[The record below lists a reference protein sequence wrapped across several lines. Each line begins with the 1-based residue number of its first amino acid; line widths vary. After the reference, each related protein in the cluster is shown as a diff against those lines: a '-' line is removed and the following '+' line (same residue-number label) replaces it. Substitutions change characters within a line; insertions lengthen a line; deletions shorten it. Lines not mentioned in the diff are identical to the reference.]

1 MFGRPLCDN
10 AYGYDAAS
18 RLASV
23 SDGTNTASYGY
34 LANSS
39 LAGTLTLQRG
49 GSTRLTTVRGYDN
62 LNRLTNILNNA
73 ALTVSSG
80 YGYNAANQ
88 RTNQWREDGTY
99 WVYQYD
105 ALGQVT
111 SGKKYWADGTPVAG
125 QQFTYNFDTIG
136 NRVSTAAGGDQNGL
150 NLRAASYTNNS
161 LNEITGR
168 GVPGYVE
175 VQGSASSNATVT
187 VNGVAA
193 YQKTN
198 YYRAE
203 LTVNNL
209 SSPVYPAVTNQGALG
224 TNSVFINGHALVVQ
238 TPESFGYDAD
248 GNLTHDG
255 KWSYTWDGE
264 NRLIALQSL
273 ATIPDAAK
281 RRLQYM
287 YDEAGRRIFAQLLEW
302 NTNTLSYAVVTEQRY
317 WYDGWNIIGRSD
329 LATTLVQ
336 NFVWGSDLSG
346 SLQGAGGVGG
356 LLMVDDSK
364 GASDFYAY
372 DGNGNVLGLV
382 NANDGTLAAQYDYGP
397 FGEVLHLTGPSA
409 RANPFR
415 FSTKYQDDESDLLY
429 YGYRYYNASTG
440 RWLSRDPLEEQGGN
454 NLYNMV
460 GNDSVDSFDILG
472 MRMPGHHL
480 IPEAV
485 LGRICPKMGHDIWES
500 FLDVAGAVIP
510 TPLDDHNRTAHGEYN
525 KRVEQLIR
533 DYMKSKKIKCG
544 CLSGKKAEKFAGN
557 ILNAVKNS
565 NDPYIRGFNGVV
577 GQGTEAVAAWRDR
590 EGAAILADEASVLSA
605 TAVKASG
612 VVRYAKLGGKVVK
625 VVLVGQFIYLASQ
638 NGLQAATDQ
647 TVRDLIF
654 ADEFETGG
662 KWLVDTTED
671 FLQPLTQ
678 EECCKRNGLDGLLDD
693 DN

>member
-39 LAGTLTLQRG
+39 LAGALTLQRG

-460 GNDSVDSFDILG
+460 GNDPVDSFDILG

>member
-1 MFGRPLCDN
+1 
-10 AYGYDAAS
+10 
-18 RLASV
+18 
-23 SDGTNTASYGY
+23 
-34 LANSS
+34 
-39 LAGTLTLQRG
+39 
-49 GSTRLTTVRGYDN
+49 
-62 LNRLTNILNNA
+62 
-73 ALTVSSG
+73 
-80 YGYNAANQ
+80 
-88 RTNQWREDGTY
+88 
-99 WVYQYD
+99 
-105 ALGQVT
+105 
-111 SGKKYWADGTPVAG
+111 
-125 QQFTYNFDTIG
+125 
-136 NRVSTAAGGDQNGL
+136 
-150 NLRAASYTNNS
+150 
-161 LNEITGR
+161 
-168 GVPGYVE
+168 
-175 VQGSASSNATVT
+175 
-187 VNGVAA
+187 
-193 YQKTN
+193 
-198 YYRAE
+198 
-203 LTVNNL
+203 
-209 SSPVYPAVTNQGALG
+209 
-224 TNSVFINGHALVVQ
+224 
-238 TPESFGYDAD
+238 
-248 GNLTHDG
+248 
-255 KWSYTWDGE
+255 
-264 NRLIALQSL
+264 
-273 ATIPDAAK
+273 
-281 RRLQYM
+281 
-287 YDEAGRRIFAQLLEW
+287 
-302 NTNTLSYAVVTEQRY
+302 
-317 WYDGWNIIGRSD
+317 
-329 LATTLVQ
+329 
-336 NFVWGSDLSG
+336 
-346 SLQGAGGVGG
+346 
-356 LLMVDDSK
+356 
-364 GASDFYAY
+364 
-372 DGNGNVLGLV
+372 
-382 NANDGTLAAQYDYGP
+382 LAAQYDYGP

>member
-302 NTNTLSYAVVTEQRY
+302 NTNTLRYAVVTEQRY

>member
-34 LANSS
+34 LANS
-39 LAGTLTLQRG
+39 LLVGTLTLQRG

-415 FSTKYQDDESDLLY
+415 FSTKYQDDESELLY

-440 RWLSRDPLEEQGGN
+440 RWPNRDPLEEDGGLSLFSFINNDAQNDWDSLGEVGNGHHVLGQAVSRGMSKAVRDFFDEDANRIFNDYYKSHGSQKMEGISAKEYNRIMTEELQKFLGRDAIN
-454 NLYNMV
+454 NLTLGEAKAFMAHLNTLPANSSINIYNRAVEKQAYVAMKKALAREAELSAASSLMKAEASGARRAVGKKWGKAIPVVGSVVAIYCIWGDAKVYGAGPAIGNGLVTAIPLVGTGIVGSEMV
-460 GNDSVDSFDILG
+460 AG
-472 MRMPGHHL
+472 
-480 IPEAV
+480 
-485 LGRICPKMGHDIWES
+485 GRW
-500 FLDVAGAVIP
+500 LDVI
-510 TPLDDHNRTAHGEYN
+510 
-525 KRVEQLIR
+525 
-533 DYMKSKKIKCG
+533 
-544 CLSGKKAEKFAGN
+544 
-557 ILNAVKNS
+557 
-565 NDPYIRGFNGVV
+565 V
-577 GQGTEAVAAWRDR
+577 GPKTVQP
-590 EGAAILADEASVLSA
+590 
-605 TAVKASG
+605 TAV
-612 VVRYAKLGGKVVK
+612 
-625 VVLVGQFIYLASQ
+625 
-638 NGLQAATDQ
+638 
-647 TVRDLIF
+647 
-654 ADEFETGG
+654 
-662 KWLVDTTED
+662 
-671 FLQPLTQ
+671 
-678 EECCKRNGLDGLLDD
+678 ECDGSE
-693 DN
+693 

>member
-49 GSTRLTTVRGYDN
+49 GSTRLTTLRGYDN

-415 FSTKYQDDESDLLY
+415 FSTKYQDDESELLY

-440 RWLSRDPLEEQGGN
+440 RWPNRDPLSERGGINLFAFIGNNPINCYEKIGQQMAAPTLGPGCPDPCPILKAAIETALKVLRGRYMDMLMDVQNQYNNAYLKPPTPPYTTTWEGHEEQ
-454 NLYNMV
+454 YNGV
-460 GNDSVDSFDILG
+460 QNRLRNKLQEFYEEHCNDTLPPDTSLWAMEPAPIAPNSVQN
-472 MRMPGHHL
+472 PGVYGPPAL
-480 IPEAV
+480 PPGSTYDFITPQ
-485 LGRICPKMGHDIWES
+485 
-500 FLDVAGAVIP
+500 DVANSPITQNNPYAVNANPYSTTPGLNQQQLNEISILMLSPAAFAGATLLPEVSVP
-510 TPLDDHNRTAHGEYN
+510 VLLRTAWAY
-525 KRVEQLIR
+525 
-533 DYMKSKKIKCG
+533 
-544 CLSGKKAEKFAGN
+544 
-557 ILNAVKNS
+557 
-565 NDPYIRGFNGVV
+565 
-577 GQGTEAVAAWRDR
+577 
-590 EGAAILADEASVLSA
+590 
-605 TAVKASG
+605 
-612 VVRYAKLGGKVVK
+612 
-625 VVLVGQFIYLASQ
+625 
-638 NGLQAATDQ
+638 
-647 TVRDLIF
+647 
-654 ADEFETGG
+654 
-662 KWLVDTTED
+662 
-671 FLQPLTQ
+671 
-678 EECCKRNGLDGLLDD
+678 
-693 DN
+693 

>member
-49 GSTRLTTVRGYDN
+49 GSTRLTTLRGYDN

>member
-39 LAGTLTLQRG
+39 LAGALTLQRG

-238 TPESFGYDAD
+238 TPESCGYDAD

-612 VVRYAKLGGKVVK
+612 VVRYAKLGAKVVK